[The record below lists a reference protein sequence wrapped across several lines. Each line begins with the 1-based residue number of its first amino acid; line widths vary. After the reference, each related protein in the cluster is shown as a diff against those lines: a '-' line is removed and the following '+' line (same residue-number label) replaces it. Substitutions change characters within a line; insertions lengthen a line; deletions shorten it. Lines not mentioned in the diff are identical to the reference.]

1 MNTSA
6 AEICY
11 FCFSHSQSLKCS
23 LSLSLRSVGPDLSD
37 QQRTPSSSVSEELL
51 LVLRLPSSPHG
62 SWGTLLPP
70 ASPLWCFLCVTR
82 WKLNILKDPPYPQH
96 PSPHKLHIPALI
108 PLQSMSFT
116 PDYYPPY
123 HCDHPHP
130 YSLCPPLQIILHDT
144 THTHT
149 YSSHMHTHQDI
160 EKDFAE

>member
-1 MNTSA
+1 MYT
-6 AEICY
+6 ICSRNMWLS
-11 FCFSHSQSLKCS
+11 FFLSFS
-23 LSLSLRSVGPDLSD
+23 
-37 QQRTPSSSVSEELL
+37 LL
-51 LVLRLPSSPHG
+51 ISGVLVLTSVICSSLPHPLFWKKSCVRCCSSCVSHCQLLFLG
-62 SWGTLLPP
+62 SPTNPGC
-70 ASPLWCFLCVTR
+70 PLWCFLCVTR
-82 WKLNILKDPPYPQH
+82 WKLNILKDPPHPQH